1 MASKMKAKYN
11 KYWRNEKT
19 IDMLLI
25 IVVLD
30 PCYKLDYVEWCLI
43 NSFGV
48 KVDEKLKTEL
58 SSCLHSLYN
67 LYQGT
72 DEENQD
78 DILSQPSANC
88 EPDDKPLNILGWW
101 KANDKPQFYGI
112 DLNSHNTSSNFCF

>member
-78 DILSQPSANC
+78 DILSQPSAS
-88 EPDDKPLNILGWW
+88 DKAKDIYDMGLYHFIV
-101 KANDKPQFYGI
+101 I
-112 DLNSHNTSSNFCF
+112 